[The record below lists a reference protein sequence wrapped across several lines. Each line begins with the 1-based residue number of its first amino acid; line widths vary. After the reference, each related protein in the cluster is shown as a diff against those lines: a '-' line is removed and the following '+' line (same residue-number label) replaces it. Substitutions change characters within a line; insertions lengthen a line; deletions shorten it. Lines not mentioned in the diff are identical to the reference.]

1 MFDDS
6 FLHSAANKTDSQRI
20 VLIVDLWH
28 PNLTITEVR
37 FKIRFYKGPVLEISQ
52 ELEFFYQNSKNHLY

>member
-6 FLHSAANKTDSQRI
+6 FMHSASNRTDSQRI

-28 PNLTITEVR
+28 PNLTITEVQSSLSD
-37 FKIRFYKGPVLEISQ
+37 KFYICCK
-52 ELEFFYQNSKNHLY
+52 

>member
-6 FLHSAANKTDSQRI
+6 FLHSAANNTDSQRI

-37 FKIRFYKGPVLEISQ
+37 FSLSSKI
-52 ELEFFYQNSKNHLY
+52 